1 MKRIKIFLA
10 MALMLAVAGMQAADV
25 TGQAEEALKALKA
38 QIAPDGRQAIFDVN
52 TIMQGDV
59 LTVTGTVGVKE
70 QKEAI
75 SEALKAKGIGPV
87 ANNVVVLSEAV
98 PEGQRWAQVKLSVAT
113 LRTSGRHAA
122 EVATQGI
129 MGMPLRVIEQAEEW
143 WRVQCPDG
151 YIAWIPTSSVVTKTE
166 AELQAWRSAERYIV
180 TAYDSR
186 LVTEPKGD
194 ETVGDLI
201 MGNILTFKAK
211 KGKWLQLATPD
222 GREGWVPASDVA
234 EFSKWAQQDFDAKQ
248 IEKTARRMLGSG
260 YMWGANTT
268 KITDCSGL
276 AKLSYFSNGIILR
289 RDASQQALT
298 GQKIAGSD
306 WQQCQPMDLL
316 FFGNSETGRVTHVG
330 LYLGEGKYIHCS
342 GMVKINSLDPADPTY
357 LYSPLSCSRVSTALG
372 TEGIEQVK
380 NSKWYF

>member
-1 MKRIKIFLA
+1 MNRIKILLA
-10 MALMLAVAGMQAADV
+10 MVLVLAAAGAQAADL
-25 TGQAEEALKALKA
+25 TTQADEALKALKA
-38 QIAPDGRQAIFDVN
+38 QIAPDGRQAIWNVT

-59 LTVTGTVGVKE
+59 LTVTGTVGYDE
-70 QKEAI
+70 QKQAI
-75 SEALKAKGIGPV
+75 GQALAAKGISPV
-87 ANNVVVLSEAV
+87 ANNVVVLADAV
-98 PEGQRWAQVKLSVAT
+98 PAGQRWAQIKLSVAT

-129 MGMPLRVIEQAEEW
+129 MGMPLRVIEQGEEW

-151 YIAWIPTSSVVTKTE
+151 YIAWIPTSSIVTKTD
-166 AELQAWRSAERYIV
+166 AQIQAWRSAARYIV
-180 TAYDSR
+180 TVYDSR

-194 ETVGDLI
+194 ETVSDLV

-211 KGKWLQLATPD
+211 KGKWLQLATPY
-222 GREGWVPASDVA
+222 GREGWVPAADVE
-234 EFSKWAQQDFDAKQ
+234 EFKDWAKQDFDAKA

-260 YMWGANTT
+260 YLWGGTTT

-276 AKLSYFSNGIILR
+276 AKVSYFSNGIILR

-298 GQKIAGSD
+298 GQKIAGTD

-316 FFGNSETGRVTHVG
+316 FFGNSKTGRVTHVG

-342 GMVKINSLDPADPTY
+342 GLVKINSLDPQDPTY
-357 LYSPLSCSRVSTALG
+357 LYSPLSCSRISTALG
-372 TEGIEQVK
+372 TEGIEQVR